1 MALGI
6 VRLCQHGR
14 ERAAIGSADGTGES
28 GGTRYVDTV
37 MEVLKASRAVPV
49 SDAELQRLRELP
61 LEAVW
66 GALQNKKHIR
76 SFEGNFRLTVASPK
90 IVGRAVTMRYLPVR
104 PD

>member
-1 MALGI
+1 
-6 VRLCQHGR
+6 V
-14 ERAAIGSADGTGES
+14 RAAIGSADGTGES
-28 GGTRYVDTV
+28 GGTRYVDTGDGGA
-37 MEVLKASRAVPV
+37 EGLTRCARL
-49 SDAELQRLRELP
+49 DAELQRLRELP
-61 LEAVW
+61 LEAVC

>member
-1 MALGI
+1 
-6 VRLCQHGR
+6 
-14 ERAAIGSADGTGES
+14 
-28 GGTRYVDTV
+28 

-90 IVGRAVTMRYLPVR
+90 IVGRAVAMRYLPVR